1 MAKEINAPEETLTGL
16 DKLQQV
22 YEKNSTFINGGIVA
36 VLALVLGLLYY
47 TKVMQPKAE
56 AAAQEALFQA
66 QYFFE
71 NDEYQL
77 ALDSGLLEVSKN
89 YGNTKAGKLA
99 HYYAGIS
106 YFNLGDYKSAIFYL
120 KKFKSADEL
129 LNALAFGAL
138 ADAQMETNDVSNA
151 LSNYK
156 KAANTTQNEAIA
168 PLLLFKA
175 GLAHELNGK
184 KKEAKDFYNDIK
196 TNYPT
201 SEQAIDIDKYLGR
214 VEAAL

>member
-16 DKLQQV
+16 DKLQLV
-22 YEKNSTFINGGIVA
+22 YEKNSTFINGGIIA

-56 AAAQEALFQA
+56 AAAQEAIFQA
-66 QYFFE
+66 QYYFE
-71 NDEYQL
+71 NDEYQM
-77 ALDSGLLEVSKN
+77 ALDNGLLEVAKK
-89 YGNTKAGKLA
+89 YGSTKAGKLA

-106 YFNLGDYKSAIFYL
+106 YFNLGDYSSAIFYL

-129 LNALAFGAL
+129 LNALALGAL

-156 KAANTTQNEAIA
+156 KAANTTNNEAIA
-168 PLLLFKA
+168 PVLLFKA

-184 KKEAKDFYNDIK
+184 IKEAKDFYTDIK
-196 TNYPT
+196 TNYPS
-201 SEQAIDIDKYLGR
+201 SEQAMDIDKYLGR